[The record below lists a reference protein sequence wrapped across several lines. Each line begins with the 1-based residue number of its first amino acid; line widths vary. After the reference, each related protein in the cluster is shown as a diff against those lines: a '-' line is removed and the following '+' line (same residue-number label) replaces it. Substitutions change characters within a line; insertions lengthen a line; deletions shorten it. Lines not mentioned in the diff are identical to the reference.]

1 MLVAQAVI
9 AFRRWTGAGD
19 VTDVMQ
25 AAVAPLLEAAATP

>member
-19 VTDVMQ
+19 VTEVMQ
-25 AAVAPLLEAAATP
+25 AALAPVLEETAAP